1 MRSCLAFIFL
11 FVIVAVFAQNGKY
24 ELGARSTGM
33 GGASLTLGDQWSIFN
48 SIGAFARSE
57 GRVAFTSYQ
66 NRFDL
71 PEFQVL
77 GAGYVHHL
85 EKAAI
90 GLGFYRFGDQL
101 FSEQRINLAIGHTLD
116 RVSLGVNIDYL
127 QYNIS
132 TVGTKGALLFEFGG
146 VAEIT
151 DRIQFGAQVFNVNQA
166 KIASRE
172 GEKLPTIMKA
182 GISFRPS
189 AELMINIE
197 TEKELDFAE
206 IFRLGLEYQIVEK
219 TYIRTGFSTAP
230 FKGAFGVGFY
240 PRHFQ
245 FDYSF
250 SNDTNLGG
258 IHEISV
264 SYILK
269 SR

>member
-1 MRSCLAFIFL
+1 MVFL
-11 FVIVAVFAQNGKY
+11 FVTVTAFGQNGNY
-24 ELGARSTGM
+24 RLGARSAAM
-33 GGASLTLGDQWSIFN
+33 GGTSITLNDHWSIFN
-48 SIGAFARSE
+48 SVGALALSDKNAVFS
-57 GRVAFTSYQ
+57 SYQ

-71 PEFQVL
+71 SEFQVL
-77 GAGYVHHL
+77 GAGYVHTL
-85 EKAAI
+85 EKAAA
-90 GLGFYRFGDQL
+90 GLGLYRFGGQL

-166 KIASRE
+166 KLASQE

-182 GISFRPS
+182 GISLRPS
-189 AELMINIE
+189 SELVLNFE
-197 TEKELDFAE
+197 TEKELEFDE
-206 IFRLGLEYQIVEK
+206 IFRLGLEYQIVER

-240 PRHFQ
+240 PRNFQ

-250 SNDTNLGG
+250 SNDTNLGS

-264 SYILK
+264 SYLLK
-269 SR
+269 SK

>member
-1 MRSCLAFIFL
+1 M
-11 FVIVAVFAQNGKY
+11 VTVFGQNGKY

-33 GGASLTLGDQWSIFN
+33 GGASLMLNDQWSIFN

-57 GRVAFTSYQ
+57 GNVAFTSLRNQ
-66 NRFDL
+66 FDL

-77 GAGYVHHL
+77 GAGYSHRL
-85 EKAAI
+85 EKVTV
-90 GLGFYRFGDQL
+90 GFGFYRFGDRL
-101 FSEQRINLAIGHTLD
+101 FSEQRINLAIGHMLD
-116 RVSLGVNIDYL
+116 RVSLGINIDYL

-132 TVGTKGALLFEFGG
+132 TVGTKGTLLFEFGG

-151 DRIQFGAQVFNVNQA
+151 DQIQFGAQIFNVNQA
-166 KIASRE
+166 KILSKE
-172 GEKLPTIMKA
+172 GERVPTTMKA

-189 AELMINIE
+189 AELMFNLE
-197 TEKELDFAE
+197 TEKELGFDE
-206 IFRLGLEYQIVEK
+206 VFRLGLEYQIAKK

-250 SNDTNLGG
+250 SSHTNLGS

-264 SYILK
+264 SYLLQSK
-269 SR
+269 